1 MAKINNNVSSVSE
14 QPKHNGRKP
23 AQSKSIHS
31 YTTDNGGRL
40 NTVTSNYVMTCPLM
54 KEVL

>member
-1 MAKINNNVSSVSE
+1 MQKINNKVSSVSE
-14 QPKHNGRKP
+14 QLKPNGRKP

-31 YTTDNGGRL
+31 YTTDNGGRFY
-40 NTVTSNYVMTCPLM
+40 TVTSNYVMACPLI